1 MMTTKMRLCIIAS
14 GDYFSSY
21 GGGQIYVKN
30 LVLSL
35 KEKGNDVSVVSLS
48 IEAIDTLVSE
58 EQFVDGVHVVQLKLS
73 QNGLHVKQPFELQPY
88 FIDALKNVIDDIQPD
103 IVHAHGWKY
112 ATSKVCDSLSVPCVI
127 TSHHGGIVCPNGMLL
142 NNHDA
147 ICSVDVSM
155 KNCLSCALHFV
166 PAGDLFAPL
175 ISHLPQKSALKIAQF
190 LKGRKNI
197 PYISPAFQTP
207 LGIAHKLE
215 QLKTLQDLHVN
226 IIAPSRAIAS
236 ALKRNGIAD
245 DKITVI
251 PHGITPLTQESLEP
265 GLPDRPVRFGYVGRV
280 AYAKGLHVLI
290 DALKLLSKKEGY
302 ELHVYGEGA
311 NKNEKRYVAS
321 LQKDTQDMPVFWH
334 GKIDNTQVQK
344 AYHSFDVMVH
354 PAIYLEVFGLT
365 LLESLSSGRPV
376 IATRCG
382 GPEDFM
388 EDGVDGFLIEPN
400 DADQL
405 AQAIKKFVEDP
416 SLAEKMSK
424 TIHPIKSLENHVA
437 ELEKFYNTILEIN

>member
-1 MMTTKMRLCIIAS
+1 MKLCIIAS

-30 LVLSL
+30 LVQSL
-35 KEKGNDVSVVSLS
+35 KERGHDISVISLS
-48 IEAIDTLVSE
+48 VESVDQPTTDE
-58 EQFVDGVHVVQLKLS
+58 RMVDGINIIQLKLS
-73 QNGLHVKQPFELQPY
+73 QNSLHVKQPLELQP
-88 FIDALKNVIDDIQPD
+88 FLLDALKGVINKIHPD
-103 IVHAHGWKY
+103 IIHAHGWKY

-321 LQKDTQDMPVFWH
+321 LQKETQDMPVIWH
-334 GKIDNTQVQK
+334 GKIDNSQVQK
-344 AYHSFDVMVH
+344 AYQSFDVMVH

-382 GPEDFM
+382 GPEDFI

-400 DADQL
+400 DVDQL
-405 AQAIKKFVEDP
+405 AQAIKKFLDEP
-416 SLAEKMSK
+416 SLVEKLSK
-424 TIHPIKSLENHVA
+424 TIRPINTLENHTTD
-437 ELEKFYNTILEIN
+437 LEKLYKEVGLEK

>member
-1 MMTTKMRLCIIAS
+1 MKLCIIAS

-30 LVLSL
+30 LVQSL
-35 KEKGNDVSVVSLS
+35 KERGHDVSVISLS
-48 IEAIDTLVSE
+48 VESVDQPITDERM
-58 EQFVDGVHVVQLKLS
+58 VDGVDVIQLKVS
-73 QNGLHVKQPFELQPY
+73 KNSLHVSQPLEFQPFLL
-88 FIDALKNVIDDIQPD
+88 DALRRVIDEIRPD
-103 IVHAHGWKY
+103 VVHAHGWKY
-112 ATSKVCDSLSVPCVI
+112 ATTKVCDALGVPYVI

-175 ISHLPQKSALKIAQF
+175 ISRLPEKSALDIAQF
-190 LKGRKNI
+190 LKSRKNI
-197 PYISPAFQTP
+197 PYVSPAFQTP
-207 LGIAHKLE
+207 LGIADKQA
-215 QLKTLQDLHVN
+215 QLKSLQGLHVN

-251 PHGITPLTQESLEP
+251 PHGITPLTQEPLEL

-290 DALKLLSKKEGY
+290 SALKLLPKKEHY
-302 ELHVYGEGA
+302 ELHIYGEGA
-311 NKNEKRYVAS
+311 NKNEKRYAAG
-321 LQKDTQDMPVFWH
+321 LQKETQDMPVIWH
-334 GKIDNTQVQK
+334 GKIDNSQVQK
-344 AYHSFDVMVH
+344 AYQSFDVMVH
-354 PAIYLEVFGLT
+354 PTICLEVFGLT

-388 EDGVDGFLIEPN
+388 EDGVDGFLVEPN

-405 AQAIKKFVEDP
+405 AQAIKKFVDEP
-416 SLAEKMSK
+416 SLAEKLSK
-424 TIHPIKSLENHVA
+424 TIRPINTLEDHVA